1 MPEKVCVRMPIL
13 YLKDYGG
20 KLMPWTVIT
29 NEENISDYNYGAN
42 YENNRKL
49 SYADALKEA
58 FTQAMALDQSVFLM
72 GQGINDQTGMF
83 GATTD
88 LYKQFGEER
97 VFDTPL
103 AETGLT
109 GIAVGAAMGGLR
121 PIYCHNRP
129 DFLMLS
135 MDQIVNHASKYN
147 YMSGGECPVP
157 LVIWAVTGQGW
168 GSAAQHS
175 QALHGL
181 FMHVPG
187 LKIVMPTTPYDAKG
201 LMLQAIADNNPVLFL
216 DHRKIYNQ
224 KGNVPQEM
232 YKIPFGKGVIRRYG
246 KDVTI
251 IGISSMLPE
260 ALKAAEKLF
269 SENIDAEVI
278 DLRTIKP
285 FDIDIIVESVQKTRR
300 LLIADTGWKTG
311 GVTAEIAASVYEKAF
326 HLLDSPIERVALPDL
341 PTPAAYTLE
350 DAYYKSEHD
359 IIKVVKNMLR
369 THK

>member
-1 MPEKVCVRMPIL
+1 
-13 YLKDYGG
+13 
-20 KLMPWTVIT
+20 MPWTVI
-29 NEENISDYNYGAN
+29 NKEDEIDCDYGYSDEGV
-42 YENNRKL
+42 RKL
-49 SYADALKEA
+49 SYAEAIREA
-58 FTQAMALDQSVFLM
+58 FEQAMTLDKNVFLM
-72 GQGINDQTGMF
+72 GQGINDKTGMF
-83 GATTD
+83 DATTD
-88 LYKQFGEER
+88 LYKKFGEDR

-109 GIAVGAAMGGLR
+109 GVAVGAAMSGLR

-147 YMSGGECPVP
+147 YMSGGQCPIP

-175 QALHGL
+175 QALQGL
-181 FMHVPG
+181 FMHIPG

-216 DHRKIYNQ
+216 DHRQIYNQ
-224 KGNVPQEM
+224 KGNVPEKM
-232 YKIPFGKGVIRRYG
+232 YKIPFGKGMVRREG

-251 IGISSMLPE
+251 LGISSMLPE
-260 ALKAAEKLF
+260 ALKAAEKL
-269 SENIDAEVI
+269 EKNGILAEVI

-285 FDIDIIVESVQKTRR
+285 FDTEIIVESVRKTGY
-300 LLIADTGWKTG
+300 LIIADTGWKTG
-311 GVTAEIAASVYEKAF
+311 GVATEIAATVYENAF
-326 HLLDSPIERVALPDL
+326 GNLRAPIERVALPDL

-350 DAYYKSEHD
+350 NAYYNTEKD
-359 IIKVVKNMLR
+359 IVEAVNKVLKR
-369 THK
+369 G